1 MARIHVIG
9 GTGESLDIPAVRKIG
24 PRDLADALAS
34 GIDDFAAMP
43 SHAVFL
49 CLIYPI
55 VGFFLG
61 GLTLGYNVLPLFFP
75 LAAGFALI
83 GPVAAVGLY
92 ELSRRRERGLDAHWT
107 HAFDVLRSPSLSAI
121 VALGCV
127 LMGFFLAWLA
137 SAQAL
142 YESLFGVMPP
152 SSFGQFVRDVFTT
165 PAGHSLMLWGNLIG
179 FLFAVC
185 VLTISAVSFP
195 LLIDREVGA
204 ASAVA
209 TSVRVVMTNPT
220 TMALWG
226 LIVAALLVIGSLPAF
241 IGLAAVMPVLGHA
254 TWHLYRK
261 AVV

>member
-92 ELSRRRERGLDAHWT
+92 ELSRRRERGLDAH
-107 HAFDVLRSPSLSAI
+107 
-121 VALGCV
+121 
-127 LMGFFLAWLA
+127 
-137 SAQAL
+137 
-142 YESLFGVMPP
+142 
-152 SSFGQFVRDVFTT
+152 
-165 PAGHSLMLWGNLIG
+165 
-179 FLFAVC
+179 
-185 VLTISAVSFP
+185 
-195 LLIDREVGA
+195 
-204 ASAVA
+204 
-209 TSVRVVMTNPT
+209 
-220 TMALWG
+220 
-226 LIVAALLVIGSLPAF
+226 
-241 IGLAAVMPVLGHA
+241 
-254 TWHLYRK
+254 
-261 AVV
+261 